1 MSFRHILYSLLL
13 HLAVAVLLVISFDMA
28 PVMIKPPPP
37 SGNIVSAVTVD
48 SKQVQAELDR
58 LKQKDEQ
65 KQKRQQK
72 LKKQAEAAERKR
84 QSEEKRLAEL
94 KKKQQE
100 QEKQNQQRLADLKK
114 QQAEAEQKRKA
125 EEEKQRQAEEERQK
139 AEAAKQKAEA
149 EQKRI
154 EEQQRKA
161 EAERKRKAAQKALQ
175 EQLAEEQR
183 KRDAEQAKQD
193 QKTIY
198 LYGERIKQAIRQEF
212 NTVGLPD
219 GLSCV
224 FVIRMIPGGQVVE
237 SHIEKSSGNPVFDRR
252 AETALSKAS
261 PLPVP
266 DNPRLFE
273 KMRQIRLTFE
283 PKS

>member
-13 HLAVAVLLVISFDMA
+13 HLAVALLLVISFDMA

-37 SGNIVSAVTVD
+37 GGNIVSAVTVD
-48 SKQVQAELDR
+48 SKQVQAELNR

-65 KQKRQQK
+65 KQKREQQ

-84 QSEEKRLAEL
+84 QAEEKRLAEL
-94 KKKQQE
+94 QKKQQE
-100 QEKQNQQRLADLKK
+100 QEKQNQQRLAQLKK
-114 QQAEAEQKRKA
+114 EQAQAEQKRKA
-125 EEEKQRQAEEERQK
+125 EEEKQRQAEAERQK

-154 EEQQRKA
+154 EE
-161 EAERKRKAAQKALQ
+161 EAKRKAAQEALQ
-175 EQLAEEQR
+175 KQLAEEQR
-183 KRDAEQAKQD
+183 KHDAEQTKQD

-273 KMRQIRLTFE
+273 KMREIRLTFE